1 VEDTAPRTVVFDATG
16 LERLFGTATQLA
28 AQIVEHM
35 RQSGI
40 DVNVAVAANPD
51 ASATAARGFPGAT
64 VLAKGKERARLAG
77 LPLETIHPSPEMIE
91 TLERWGIRTLGG
103 LAELPSVNIS
113 ERLGQE
119 GVRLQALAR
128 GANTRPLV
136 PREDTPR
143 FVERMDLDYA
153 IPTIEPLSFILT
165 SLLETLC
172 RRLGA
177 RSLATQEA
185 RLTLGLERSRQSYER
200 MLRLPLPTRNPRLLA
215 RLFVLDL
222 EAHPPG
228 AATVAVQLETIPVKP
243 RVLQSGLFMPLSPDP
258 EKLELTL
265 ARIAAV
271 VGQERVGS
279 PEILDTRRPDAFRMK
294 KFNVTLIRP
303 SPVASAHTHRVA
315 LRFFRPRM
323 EASIQMK
330 NERPAWIA
338 FSQGHGPIAT
348 VSGPWRGSGDWWL
361 AGRKWDREEW
371 DIEALDSLYRI
382 HRDVETGRWF
392 VEGIY
397 D

>member
-1 VEDTAPRTVVFDATG
+1 
-16 LERLFGTATQLA
+16 
-28 AQIVEHM
+28 M
-35 RQSGI
+35 
-40 DVNVAVAANPD
+40 
-51 ASATAARGFPGAT
+51 
-64 VLAKGKERARLAG
+64 ARL
-77 LPLETIHPSPEMIE
+77 PLATIDPAPEMIE
-91 TLERWGIRTLGG
+91 TLERWGIRSLGG
-103 LAELPSVNIS
+103 LAELSSIHVS

-119 GVRLQALAR
+119 GLRLHALAR
-128 GANTRPLV
+128 GAGQRPLV

-143 FVERMDLDYA
+143 FVERMALDYA
-153 IPTIEPLSFILT
+153 IPTIEPLAFIFT

-172 RRLGA
+172 RRLNA

-185 RLTLGLERSRQSYER
+185 RLTLGLERVRQTHDR
-200 MLRLPLPTRNPRLLA
+200 ALRLPLPTRNPRLLA

-228 AATVAVQLETIPVKP
+228 DAVVAVQMETIPVRP
-243 RVLQSGLFMPLSPDP
+243 RVLQNGLFMPLSPDP

-279 PEILDTRRPDAFRMK
+279 PEILDTHRPDAFRMK
-294 KFNVTLIRP
+294 KFNIALNLQA
-303 SPVASAHTHRVA
+303 PVSAPRAHRIA

-323 EASIQMK
+323 EATIQIK
-330 NERPAWIA
+330 NDRPAWIA
-338 FSQGHGPIAT
+338 FAHGHGPVAMA
-348 VSGPWRGSGDWWL
+348 SGPWRGSGDWWNT
-361 AGRKWDREEW
+361 GRKWDREEW

-392 VEGIY
+392 VEGTY